1 MLTIN
6 VDDRSFRDYLSQLQG
21 RMADLTPAMQS
32 IGQELE
38 TRISHRFETESD
50 PSGAAWAPW
59 APSTWE
65 SYPKDGNRRLLD
77 RYGDLMASLN
87 WHADSSSVTVGFGQP
102 YAAYHEW
109 GTKRMPRRGLMFQ
122 NPDAGTLA
130 PADER
135 AVIEVLTEWLD
146 LA

>member
-1 MLTIN
+1 MLTIE
-6 VDDRSFRDYLSQLQG
+6 VDDRAFSAYWAQLQARVG
-21 RMADLTPAMQS
+21 DLSPVLAA
-32 IGQELE
+32 IGQEME
-38 TRISHRFETESD
+38 NRISGRFETESD
-50 PSGAAWAPW
+50 PSGASWAPW
-59 APSTWE
+59 APATLE

-77 RYGDLMASLN
+77 RYGDLMGSLN

-135 AVIEVLTEWLD
+135 AVIDVLTEWLD